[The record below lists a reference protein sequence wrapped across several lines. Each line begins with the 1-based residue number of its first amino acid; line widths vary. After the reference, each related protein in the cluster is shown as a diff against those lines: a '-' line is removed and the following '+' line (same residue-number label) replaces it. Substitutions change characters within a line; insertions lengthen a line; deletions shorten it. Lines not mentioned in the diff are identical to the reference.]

1 MSALQNLLS
10 AKLIRRAAIALSAC
24 ATLAALS
31 AVSLYSLDRAFPP
44 PLPEKIVASQ
54 EVIDRDGALLRAY
67 STPDGYWRFRTSLDD
82 VDPEFVKMLVAYE
95 DKRFWEHSGVDP
107 FALMRAAGQLAGN
120 GRIVSGGSTLSMQLA
135 RLIEPRENRSIASKL
150 TQIFRA
156 WQIER
161 RISKRDIL
169 ERYLTLAP
177 YGGNLE
183 GVRAASLAW
192 FGKEPKRLTV
202 SEAALLVALPQLPER
217 RRPDRFRD
225 NAQTARDRVLAR
237 MVEAG
242 LLAEREAARAA
253 IDEVSAARFPLPSLA
268 AHLADDALR
277 ANSAAY
283 GTTPTPAPSP
293 QYRSSTISLDT
304 AAAKSPSPLWGGVRG
319 GGTGPDKTRHQ
330 LTVQKSVQ
338 TGLEAVAREAA
349 QKLGERVSVAMV
361 IADARTGEI
370 LGAVGSADYF
380 DPRRY
385 GWIDMT
391 RASRSPGSTLKPFI
405 YGLAFE
411 EGLIAQETLIEDR
424 PADFAGYRP
433 RNFDMSYQGDVSVR
447 QALQLSLNVPAVRLL
462 DAVGP
467 ARLTARF
474 RRAGVTPSLPPGET
488 PGLAIGLGGVGVTLR
503 DLVQLYTGLA
513 NGGRATKLRDGTE
526 TNFEPLA
533 DATLL
538 EGPAAW
544 QVTDILS
551 GVRAPEGAS
560 PRAIAYKTGT
570 SYGYRDA
577 WSVGYDGRYVLGV
590 WVGRADSGSVPG
602 LAGYVSA
609 APILFEGFAKSGLP
623 AVQQQ
628 RPPAGAFH
636 AAPQDLPVTLRRFE
650 SAQGALPTDAAAATV
665 VEPAPKIVFPPDG
678 ARVELTATSGASPL
692 VLKLQ
697 GGRAPFRWLANGKPL
712 SEVVR
717 RRTATWQPDGAGY
730 STLTVIDAAG
740 RAASV
745 KVFVE

>member
-1 MSALQNLLS
+1 MSLLQKTPLRRHL
-10 AKLIRRAAIALSAC
+10 RRAAIALAGC
-24 ATLAALS
+24 AVLAGLCIATLFA
-31 AVSLYSLDRAFPP
+31 LDRAYPP
-44 PLPEKIVASQ
+44 PLPEKLAVSQ
-54 EVIDRDGALLRAY
+54 EVVDRDGALLRTYAT
-67 STPDGYWRFRTSLDD
+67 SDGFWRLGVSLDQ
-82 VDPEFVKMLVAYE
+82 VDPDFVKMLVAYE
-95 DKRFWEHSGVDP
+95 DKRFWDHAGIDP
-107 FALMRAAGQLAGN
+107 LALLRAAGQFAGH

-135 RLIEPRENRSIASKL
+135 RLIEPRESRSITSKL
-150 TQIFRA
+150 TQMFRA

-161 RISKRDIL
+161 RLSKREIL

-183 GVRAASLAW
+183 GIRAAALAY
-192 FGKEPKRLTV
+192 FGKEPKRLAV

-225 NAQTARDRVLAR
+225 KAQFARDRVLSR
-237 MVEAG
+237 MVAGG
-242 LLAEREAARAA
+242 LLGEREAARAGL
-253 IDEVSAARFPLPSLA
+253 DEVASARLALPSLA

-277 ANSAAY
+277 A
-283 GTTPTPAPSP
+283 APVETHH
-293 QYRSSTISLDT
+293 R
-304 AAAKSPSPLWGGVRG
+304 
-319 GGTGPDKTRHQ
+319 
-330 LTVQKSVQ
+330 LTVSKTVQ
-338 TGLEAVAREAA
+338 TGLEAVARQAA
-349 QKLGERVSVAMV
+349 QKLGDRVSVAMLL
-361 IADARTGEI
+361 ADARTGEI

-380 DPRRY
+380 DPRRF

-411 EGLIAQETLIEDR
+411 QGLVAQETLIEDR

-433 RNFDMSYQGDVSVR
+433 KNFDLGYQGDVSVR

-467 ARLTARF
+467 ARLAARF
-474 RRAGVTPSLPPGET
+474 RGAGVTPSLPPGEP
-488 PGLAIGLGGVGVTLR
+488 PGLAIGLGGVGVSLR

-513 NGGRATKLRDGTE
+513 NGGRAKRLRDGTE
-526 TNFEPLA
+526 RDWEPLA
-533 DATLL
+533 DGTVL
-538 EGPAAW
+538 EPAAAW

-551 GVRAPEGAS
+551 GVRPPEGAS
-560 PRAIAYKTGT
+560 PRGIAYKTGT

-590 WVGRADSGSVPG
+590 WVGRADAGSVPG

-609 APILFEGFAKSGLP
+609 APLLFEAFARSGLA
-623 AVQQQ
+623 AVPRQQ
-628 RPPAGAFH
+628 PPAGALR
-636 AAPQDLPVTLRRFE
+636 AAPNDLPVTLKRFD
-650 SAQGALPTDAAAATV
+650 SARDGLITASASVP
-665 VEPAPKIVFPPDG
+665 EPAPQIVFPPNG
-678 ARVELTATSGASPL
+678 ARVDLTEASAGPL

-712 SEVVR
+712 AEVVR

-730 STLTVIDAAG
+730 ATLTVIDAAG

-745 KVFVE
+745 QVFVE